1 MNWQPIETIP
11 HDRFVLIYATDGNFS
26 KTFVGKLNI
35 KFHAVDTWNFYG
47 DDRWEYPTDK
57 NDHSIDIKQIHIQ
70 CRATHWMPLPDPPQM
85 TIETDDRRMRPED
98 LTGTIKG

>member
-1 MNWQPIETIP
+1 MMTNWQPIETIP

-35 KFHAVDTWNFYG
+35 KFNAVDTWNFYG

-70 CRATHWMPLPDPPQM
+70 CRATHWMPLPEPP
-85 TIETDDRRMRPED
+85 
-98 LTGTIKG
+98 KGE